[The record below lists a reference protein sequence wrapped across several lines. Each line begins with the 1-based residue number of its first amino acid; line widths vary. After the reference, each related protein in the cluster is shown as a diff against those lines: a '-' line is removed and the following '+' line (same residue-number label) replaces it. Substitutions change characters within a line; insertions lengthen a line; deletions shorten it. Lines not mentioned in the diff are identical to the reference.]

1 MPFALNNLPAETTDV
16 AATSARLEAE
26 GLTDALR
33 WTWDTFGSRAAV
45 GTSFQGAGLVLID
58 HARRAGFDFPIFT
71 LDTGLLFPETLE
83 LKDRLEQFWQVKI
96 ESLHPDLTVDEQAQV
111 EGPELW
117 KRAPDVCCHLRK
129 VVPLQRK
136 LGGLDVWITGV
147 RRQQSDTRAKTEV
160 LELYQF
166 DDFRDEHIFKLNPMV
181 GWAKEAVWQYIK
193 DNGLPY
199 NPLQDRGYGSIGCH
213 TCTRQI
219 GNGDDERAG
228 RWTGFD
234 KTECGIHTFLGR
246 SVSAK

>member
-1 MPFALNNLPAETTDV
+1 MPFALNNLPTGTADV
-16 AATSARLEAE
+16 AATSARLEA
-26 GLTDALR
+26 GTLTDMLG
-33 WTWDTFGSRAAV
+33 WTWETFGTRAAV

-58 HARRAGFDFPIFT
+58 HARRAGFNFPIFT

-96 ESLHPDLTVDEQAQV
+96 ESLHPDQTVAEQAET

-117 KRAPDVCCHLRK
+117 NRAPDVCCHLRK

-136 LGGLDVWITGV
+136 LASLDVWITGV
-147 RRQQSDTRAKTEV
+147 RRQQADTRKTTDI

-166 DDFRDEHIFKLNPMV
+166 DDFRDEYIFKLNPMAA
-181 GWAKEAVWQYIK
+181 WSKDAVWEYIK
-193 DNGLPY
+193 ENGLPY
-199 NPLQDRGYGSIGCH
+199 NSLQDRGYRSIGCH
-213 TCTRQI
+213 TCTRQV

-246 SVSAK
+246 SVTAK